1 MDEKD
6 LRTLAGELLRK
17 LDNQRRDLKVY
28 RDYYRG
34 DFPLPYV
41 PNAALAEYL
50 NLLLRSRSNWCRK
63 VVDITARR
71 LVVIGVRSNES
82 DAGALW
88 DVWQRSGMD
97 ARQQLVHRSATRYG
111 ITYVTVGRGSTSAD
125 GTVSGDEVS
134 IRAHSPLNVAH
145 LEDPADP
152 DLVTSAIRS
161 WSAEGGQRFAY
172 LWTTDEWVLFRLD
185 AASRKSVIDRGE
197 HGLGVVPVVP
207 FKNLAEEDGSY
218 TSDLQIALPIQDR
231 INQTIADR
239 LMTQTYGAHRQ
250 RVMIGLEL
258 EEDEDGQP
266 LVPFRPSVDR
276 TWFVEDEN
284 VKVEEF
290 AETALAPFIAAAEAD
305 IKHLASLT
313 DTPPQDLLGEMVNI
327 SAEALKAAQS
337 ANTAKVQD
345 RALAFGEKHEQ
356 VLNLVAL
363 TSGLE
368 LDPQLEIVW
377 KDTEPY
383 SESQRM
389 DALSKKRDLGVPLQT
404 IWAEMGYSPAQITQ
418 LLEQADVEARSQAAA
433 QAAAFGVDTSA

>member
-1 MDEKD
+1 VDEKD
-6 LRTLAGELLRK
+6 LRALAGELLRK
-17 LDNQRRDLKVY
+17 LDIQRRELKIY

-41 PNAALAEYL
+41 PNAALTEYL
-50 NLLLRSRSNWCRK
+50 PLLLRSRSNWCRK

-71 LVVIGVRSNES
+71 LVVIGVRSNAS
-82 DAGALW
+82 DAEALW
-88 DVWQRSGMD
+88 DVWQRSRMD
-97 ARQQLVHRSATRYG
+97 ARQQIVHRSATRYG
-111 ITYVTVGRGSTSAD
+111 ITYVTVGRGSTAAD
-125 GTVSGDEVS
+125 GTVTGGDVT

-152 DLVTSAIRS
+152 DLVTAAVRS
-161 WSAEGGQRFAY
+161 WSSTGGQRFSY
-172 LWTTDEWVLFRLD
+172 LWTPDEWVLFRLD
-185 AASRKSVIDRGE
+185 AAARKSVIDRGE
-197 HGLGVVPVVP
+197 HGLGQVPVVP
-207 FKNLAEEDGSY
+207 FKNLVEEDGTY

-258 EEDEDGQP
+258 EDDEDGQP
-266 LVPFRPSVDR
+266 KIPFRPSVDR
-276 TWFVEDEN
+276 TWFVEDAG
-284 VKVEEF
+284 VKIEEF

-337 ANTAKVQD
+337 ANSAKVAD

-356 VLNLVAL
+356 VLNLVAV
-363 TSGLE
+363 TAGLE
-368 LDPQLEIVW
+368 PDPQMEIVW

-418 LLEQADVEARSQAAA
+418 LMGQVESEARLAASSVGPTGA
-433 QAAAFGVDTSA
+433 